1 MSGHRS
7 SLFAQRGSGAKGVN
21 ELKSSGGAHKSDRD
35 METEL
40 QQENDAMLDSV
51 SVDMSRLRAAARTLR
66 DEAAD
71 HNRYLDTLEGLFGNA
86 RDGVK
91 GSITRL
97 DGVMARYGCKDTFSC
112 AGILFVVLL
121 ILYFLLTHV
130 TFSSSPS
137 SSTAVAELSTVVP
150 DAA

>member
-1 MSGHRS
+1 MSAHRS
-7 SLFAQRGSGAKGVN
+7 SLFAQRGGKGIEQQPPRN
-21 ELKSSGGAHKSDRD
+21 GSAHKSDRE

-40 QQENDAMLDSV
+40 QNENDAMLDSV
-51 SVDMSRLRAAARTLR
+51 SVDMTRLRAAARTLR

-121 ILYFLLTHV
+121 VLYFLFKHV
-130 TFSSSPS
+130 NFSSSTSATSAPS
-137 SSTAVAELSTVVP
+137 ISEAPS
-150 DAA
+150 

>member
-1 MSGHRS
+1 MSAHRS
-7 SLFAQRGSGAKGVN
+7 SLFSQRGGAKGQQ
-21 ELKSSGGAHKSDRD
+21 GGAAGSAHKTDRD
-35 METEL
+35 MEAEL
-40 QQENDAMLDSV
+40 QNENDAMLDTV

-97 DGVMARYGCKDTFSC
+97 DGVMARYGCKDTFSF
-112 AGILFVVLL
+112 AAILFVVLV
-121 ILYFLLTHV
+121 IAYFVVKYVSFGSPATIPQTLTEN
-130 TFSSSPS
+130 PK
-137 SSTAVAELSTVVP
+137 
-150 DAA
+150 D